1 MGFFK
6 TLMSVISTD
15 GKTGTPFNFDK
26 NHTVYFKG
34 DGVTKVDAARVAGF
48 FKGYGYFTE
57 TNQSDVQIFSK
68 ELNGP
73 VEIGFIIGGS
83 SVSKETEIFFKAT
96 AAGLQDSFPG
106 RTITGYL
113 LDTNVKQLK
122 EL

>member
-57 TNQSDVQIFSK
+57 TNQCDVQIFSK
-68 ELNGP
+68 EVNGP
-73 VEIGFIIGGS
+73 VEIGFVIAGS
-83 SVSKETEIFFKAT
+83 SASKESETFFKGA
-96 AAGLQDSFPG
+96 AAGLGDTFPG
-106 RTITGYL
+106 RNINVYL
-113 LDTNVKQLK
+113 LDNNLKQLK

>member
-34 DGVTKVDAARVAGF
+34 NGVTKVDAARVAGF
-48 FKGYGYFTE
+48 LKGYGYFTE
-57 TNQSDVQIFSK
+57 TNQSDVQLFSK

-73 VEIGFIIGGS
+73 VEIGFVIGGS
-83 SVSKETEIFFKAT
+83 SVSMEPETFFKDA

-106 RTITGYL
+106 RAIAVYL
-113 LDTNVKQLK
+113 LDINLK
-122 EL
+122 